1 MNFQINQSATNPESI
16 FTIYQNRVIF
26 WLGLDP
32 WSLLLLVAG
41 LEKCVLVNF
50 LYKNKINKNL
60 FFLDCLYYQNIK
72 GFSKSLKFLMIIDNS
87 TIMNIW
93 FNTNSSSY
101 IIIEFIRL
109 IGLTKPMGFY
119 KEMSSLW
126 GEFIMRRVQWATP
139 SFPVV

>member
-1 MNFQINQSATNPESI
+1 MEWMNFQRNQSATNPESI
-16 FTIYQNRVIF
+16 FTIYQNHVIF

-72 GFSKSLKFLMIIDNS
+72 GVSKPLKFIEIIH
-87 TIMNIW
+87 TV
-93 FNTNSSSY
+93 F
-101 IIIEFIRL
+101 
-109 IGLTKPMGFY
+109 
-119 KEMSSLW
+119 SLL
-126 GEFIMRRVQWATP
+126 
-139 SFPVV
+139 